1 MGILEGKVAIVTG
14 AGHGIGRGHAME
26 LAKQGAKV
34 VVNDLGGSERGEGSG
49 SAAED
54 TVKLIEER
62 GGVAVPNFADVSDYD
77 LSGEMVQ
84 QAIDEFGK
92 LDILVNNAGIVRDA
106 AIWNMKVEDW
116 DAVMRVHVRGT
127 WCPTHHASKHWRER
141 AKEGP
146 LQARIVNTTSGA
158 GLGGNFGQTSYATAK
173 AAIVGMTLTLA
184 QELYKTG
191 VTANCIGPA
200 GLTRITAT
208 MPGSEPALE
217 PDTRAR
223 GRVEPHGPEELV
235 TGGRVA
241 RERRRAVRD
250 GPGDPGGPRPAH
262 PHAGVDREAVRVVR
276 RQGVGRGTA
285 RVDHGHRDLR
295 LSSPRHALR
304 RHHHLDHPR
313 TGVSKTR
320 IPSFADAGLMVTRRR
335 GLSAGRA
342 RGRGG
347 CGCRGTP
354 RTRRGSR

>member
-1 MGILEGKVAIVTG
+1 MPLLEGKVAIVTG

-26 LAKQGAKV
+26 LAKHGASV

-54 TVKLIEER
+54 TVKLITDR
-62 GGVAVPNFADVSDYD
+62 GGVAVPNFADVSDFD
-77 LSGEMVQ
+77 KSGEMVQ

-146 LQARIVNTTSGA
+146 LKARIVNTTSGA
-158 GLGGNFGQTSYATAK
+158 GLGGNFGQTNYATAK

-208 MPGSEPALE
+208 MPGSDPALE
-217 PDTRAR
+217 PDA
-223 GRVEPHGPEELV
+223 VPEGEWNAMDPKNSSPVVAWLASDDAQYV
-235 TGGRVA
+235 TGQVIRVIHDKMFLMQGWT
-241 RERRRAVRD
+241 EKKSISS
-250 GPGDPGGPRPAH
+250 GGKPW
-262 PHAGVDREAVRVVR
+262 
-276 RQGVGRGTA
+276 
-285 RVDHGHRDLR
+285 
-295 LSSPRHALR
+295 
-304 RHHHLDHPR
+304 
-313 TGVSKTR
+313 
-320 IPSFADAGLMVTRRR
+320 DAEQLTSIMATE
-335 GLSAGRA
+335 LF
-342 RGRGG
+342 
-347 CGCRGTP
+347 
-354 RTRRGSR
+354 GSRHPGMRFEATV